1 MKKKPFAPKKEKKP
15 REKKVRRRITRE
27 MVKQTAI
34 DAVCYVA
41 GCVCYALSVII
52 FTAPNHIAPGGVTGV
67 ATVLNYLWDV
77 IPIGTAIF
85 VMNIPL
91 LIASW
96 LKAGR
101 SFTVR
106 TLIGTF
112 LSSACIDLLEPFV
125 PTFVDN
131 TLLVPIFG
139 GVLMGLGVGLLIMR
153 GASTGGSE
161 IVARLLERKMPHI
174 PIGRFILIVDAV
186 VVIGSA
192 LVFRDVYSAMYAII
206 LIFVSSLVT
215 DHLVYGGNAGKMA
228 LIISDKEDEIAAEIL
243 TKMDRGV
250 TKLCSKGG
258 YSGEEGH
265 VLMCAVRP
273 SQMYTLRRLVVN
285 VDPNAFIIVSSTDE
299 VFGNGFKDADGD
311 LKKF

>member
-1 MKKKPFAPKKEKKP
+1 
-15 REKKVRRRITRE
+15 
-27 MVKQTAI
+27 MVKQATI
-34 DAVCYVA
+34 DGICYVA

-85 VMNIPL
+85 VMNVPL

-106 TLIGTF
+106 TLIATF
-112 LSSACIDLLEPFV
+112 LSSVCIDLLEPFV
-125 PTFVDN
+125 PSFVDN

-174 PIGRFILIVDAV
+174 PIGRFILLVDAV
-186 VVIGSA
+186 IVGADRICANGDFANKIGTYGLAVLAKAHDVPFYVAAPQSTFDRSLDDGSQIVIEQRPAQEVRCVPSGREWP
-192 LVFRDVYSAMYAII
+192 LVAPRGCDVYNPA
-206 LIFVSSLVT
+206 FDVTPHELVT
-215 DHLVYGGNAGKMA
+215 AYITEL
-228 LIISDKEDEIAAEIL
+228 S
-243 TKMDRGV
+243 
-250 TKLCSKGG
+250 
-258 YSGEEGH
+258 
-265 VLMCAVRP
+265 
-273 SQMYTLRRLVVN
+273 
-285 VDPNAFIIVSSTDE
+285 
-299 VFGNGFKDADGD
+299 
-311 LKKF
+311 